1 MVWEMKEGTG
11 TLFKNGYKDTD
22 AKPDDKGTALIGG
35 VEYEIASWTK
45 EGRNGPFQSLRFKL
59 KGARPEPRAE
69 TRRRPLSDDI
79 DDSIPF

>member
-1 MVWEMKEGTG
+1 MARETKELTG

-22 AKPDDKGTALIGG
+22 TKPDDKGTALIGG

-69 TRRRPLSDDI
+69 TRRRPISDDI